1 MKTFKIKPAVDKQQ
15 VLDPVTR
22 QPLKVKGEEKP
33 RNEYWLRRVL
43 DKSVIEIKTIV
54 KEQK

>member
-1 MKTFKIKPAVDKQQ
+1 MKTFNIKPAVAKQK
-15 VLDPVTR
+15 VLDPITFA
-22 QPLKVKGEEKP
+22 PLKTKGEVKP

-43 DKSVIEIKTIV
+43 DKSVVEIKPTA

>member
-43 DKSVIEIKTIV
+43 DKSVVEIKPTA